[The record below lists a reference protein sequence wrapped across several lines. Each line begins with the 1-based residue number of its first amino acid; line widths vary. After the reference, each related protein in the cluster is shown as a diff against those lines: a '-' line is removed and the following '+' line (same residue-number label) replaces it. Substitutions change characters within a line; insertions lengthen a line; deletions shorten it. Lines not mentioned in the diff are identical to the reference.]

1 MRKTIIAGNWK
12 MHKNADEASEL
23 VKEIVD
29 SVAGVEDVE
38 VVVCPT
44 FTSLAAVSNILK
56 NTNVQLGAQNM
67 YWEEQGA
74 FTGEISA
81 NMLLTLGCRFVILG
95 HSERRSYFFETDDIV
110 AKKAHAAIRSGLTPI
125 VCVGETLEERE
136 RGITKEIVER
146 QVKGAFKLIG
156 SDEFGGT
163 VIAYEP
169 VWAIGTGKTATAE
182 QAQEVH
188 SFIRELL
195 AGLFGGETAS
205 KTRIQYGGSMKPE
218 NAAELLSMDDIDGGL
233 IGGAALNAES
243 FGKIVKPKS

>member
-12 MHKNADEASEL
+12 MYKNADEASVL

-29 SVAGVEDVE
+29 NVAGVDDVD

-67 YWEEQGA
+67 HWEEQGA
-74 FTGEISA
+74 YTGEISA

-95 HSERRSYFFETDDIV
+95 HSERRSYFFETDEIV
-110 AKKAHAAIRSGLTPI
+110 AKKVYAAIRSGLTPI

-136 RGITKEIVER
+136 GGVTKEIVER
-146 QVKGAFKLIG
+146 QVKGAFELIG
-156 SDEFGGT
+156 SDEFHGT

-169 VWAIGTGKTATAE
+169 VWAIGTGKTATSE

-188 SFIRELL
+188 SFIRDLL
-195 AGLFGGETAS
+195 TGLFGRETAS

-218 NAAELLSMDDIDGGL
+218 NASELLSMDDIDGGL
-233 IGGAALNAES
+233 IGGAALNAEA
-243 FGKIVKPKS
+243 FGIIVKG